1 LKFTLSIFIAFLTLT
16 AFGKIK
22 TQNIN
27 DFLPKGFI
35 ILENIK
41 GDLNKDG
48 TEDVVLLLKATD
60 KKQFVVDEYRG
71 KLDRNRR
78 GLIILFNKRDSF
90 ELALK
95 NLDCFSSENE
105 DGGIYFAPELSIILK
120 EGNLHIS
127 YGHGRYGS
135 WTYIFRFS
143 HYDFKLIGYESI
155 YKSNYASD
163 EPTFDETSINFLTKK
178 KLIKEVIKVLPS
190 GKHIYKNSWKTI
202 DIKQLTKLSEIK
214 DFDELNMS
222 IY

>member
-1 LKFTLSIFIAFLTLT
+1 MKFTLSIFIAFLTLT

-90 ELALK
+90 
-95 NLDCFSSENE
+95 
-105 DGGIYFAPELSIILK
+105 APELSIILK

-143 HYDFKLIGYESI
+143 HHDFKLIGHESI

-178 KLIKEVIKVLPS
+178 KLIKEVIKVSPS
-190 GKHIYKNSWKTI
+190 GKHRLRKN
-202 DIKQLTKLSEIK
+202 
-214 DFDELNMS
+214 
-222 IY
+222 